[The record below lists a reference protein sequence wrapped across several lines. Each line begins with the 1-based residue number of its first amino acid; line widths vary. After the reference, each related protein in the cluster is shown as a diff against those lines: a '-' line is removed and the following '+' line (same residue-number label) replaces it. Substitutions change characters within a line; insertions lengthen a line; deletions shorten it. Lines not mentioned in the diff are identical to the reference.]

1 VSIVCRV
8 CVMDST
14 DPSITF
20 NSDGICSHCI
30 NFRKYVLP
38 SWNYGEGHDKALDKM
53 LSKLKSD
60 GETKPYDC
68 ILGLSGGVD
77 SSFMLHLAIK
87 EFGLRPLVFHVDAG
101 WNSRV
106 AVNNIFKLVDKL
118 EVDLQTTVIDWPQL
132 RDFQLSYFKSG
143 LPNLDVPQ
151 DHMFVATLY
160 KYAEEH
166 GIRYILNGGNF
177 ATEGVRN
184 PLKFMYYG
192 TDMRQINAIKRL
204 YAESSWDALPFSS
217 VMRHKFYLRFV
228 KGIKVWKPLDL
239 IRYDKGSA
247 IKVLQSEYGW
257 EAYSQKH
264 FESRFTAFYEG
275 FWLRERFGFDTRKI
289 QLSSLILSKQMD
301 RSKALTVLESDP
313 LSENE
318 KTDLR
323 KFVADKLE
331 ISETQ
336 LMKYFEMPKRYHTDY
351 PNSEWVFNLGGRVLR
366 AIGAE
371 KSLKK

>member
-1 VSIVCRV
+1 MSIVCRV

-132 RDFQLSYFKSG
+132 RDFQLSYF
-143 LPNLDVPQ
+143 
-151 DHMFVATLY
+151 
-160 KYAEEH
+160 
-166 GIRYILNGGNF
+166 
-177 ATEGVRN
+177 
-184 PLKFMYYG
+184 
-192 TDMRQINAIKRL
+192 
-204 YAESSWDALPFSS
+204 
-217 VMRHKFYLRFV
+217 
-228 KGIKVWKPLDL
+228 
-239 IRYDKGSA
+239 
-247 IKVLQSEYGW
+247 
-257 EAYSQKH
+257 
-264 FESRFTAFYEG
+264 
-275 FWLRERFGFDTRKI
+275 
-289 QLSSLILSKQMD
+289 
-301 RSKALTVLESDP
+301 
-313 LSENE
+313 
-318 KTDLR
+318 
-323 KFVADKLE
+323 
-331 ISETQ
+331 
-336 LMKYFEMPKRYHTDY
+336 
-351 PNSEWVFNLGGRVLR
+351 
-366 AIGAE
+366 
-371 KSLKK
+371 